1 MCSLTSQ
8 AGWINAVMLQ
18 MVCNE
23 RNWLE
28 IFSSSNNASQGFMLD
43 AWSPADALVACADNI
58 WCWCRWYLV
67 LPGNCHHPCPLK
79 RLDWSF
85 KCSASTF
92 TISTDNL
99 NCSTT
104 WMEVSSVCR
113 NPARFFWNWQKFWT
127 NLTTE
132 KAFLHKGARYLY
144 RRVIYSCWGSTRGGR
159 NRMPQTQVQS
169 YVW

>member
-58 WCWCRWYLV
+58 WCCQAIAIVRV
-67 LPGNCHHPCPLK
+67 LK
-79 RLDWSF
+79 RGW
-85 KCSASTF
+85 
-92 TISTDNL
+92 I
-99 NCSTT
+99 
-104 WMEVSSVCR
+104 EVSS
-113 NPARFFWNWQKFWT
+113 A
-127 NLTTE
+127 
-132 KAFLHKGARYLY
+132 
-144 RRVIYSCWGSTRGGR
+144 
-159 NRMPQTQVQS
+159 VQAHLQS
-169 YVW
+169 QQII